1 MYGIDIIK
9 YKNQTIIQVYDSD
22 NDLVDEARLGFIK
35 PKTFIDNLLLFEIIK
50 DFKEKYNVIEVNT
63 FRLTFNL

>member
-22 NDLVDEARLGFIK
+22 NDLVDEVRLDFIK

>member
-22 NDLVDEARLGFIK
+22 NDLVDEARLDFIK